1 MKYTNLVGVRDGF
14 QASVNLEYDLNNI
27 DKIRGY
33 IPTEQSVKIL
43 GELLRSYYY
52 KNDSKNRATVLI
64 GPYGRGK
71 SHLLLILCALLSLDV
86 SSGSKE
92 NAAEILSELCDK
104 ISSVDKEVGAM
115 AQEIVDSG
123 IRTLPVIINSN
134 STDIN
139 QAFLIAINDSL
150 RNSGLQKLLPDTY
163 FDSAAAVIDRWRE
176 SFPDALSGFSEQLKR
191 HKTTVNELYIA
202 LKRFDHKAYTLFCD
216 CYPLVAAGTKFNPM
230 MNMDVV
236 KLYLGVANKLCE
248 STKYRGITVIFDE
261 FSKFLEA
268 NLDKSR
274 MLNFKIIQ
282 DMAEAASRSGDSQL
296 NLTCVTHKDIIEYSS
311 SDSFKTVEG
320 RFRKL
325 QFVASSEQSYEL
337 IANAILKKEG
347 FAAFKEAHTDDFKHI
362 ASKCALTNIFEDLSE
377 NVYLNKLVFGCF
389 PLTPL
394 SAYALLHISELVG
407 QNERTLFTFLSQDGQ
422 YTLNSFIQ
430 KDHKGFDEITI
441 EYIYGYFEDQLRKEI
456 FNTSTHTI
464 WAKANSALIQVSDI
478 DQRRIIQSIA
488 IINMIGDER
497 LKAVPAH
504 IKTALMIS
512 DERFDNA
519 IRGLLKRHIVSQR
532 DSLEYVLLTANGIDV
547 QKNVDS
553 FVKTKLPRI
562 SECAVLE
569 RAAEPG
575 YVLPHAHNDNFG
587 MTRCFRNI
595 YMDAQAFSQYT
606 GAKLLSEYTYDG
618 LIINIVCV
626 TEELRDSVLRK
637 IREFTDHPQI
647 VLCITKLQF
656 TYELLLKQYEA
667 VTRLLSEKSLDADP
681 HYIEE
686 LEVYGDDLRKQIRTA
701 VHTMYSPSSEHS
713 FFVNCDGELSITNQT
728 GLNREI
734 SRICDECYYLTPVVN
749 NEMVNKRRLN
759 TQNTKARNLVI
770 DWLLSHS
777 DDLII
782 PCMDGFGP
790 EVSIFKSAF
799 GYTGLAKAPRTN
811 DNGMNDVLDTITKFI
826 ESCESSKHDFD
837 ELYDTLT
844 APPYGMRK
852 GIIPLYIA
860 YELRQFTESA
870 VVYYRDKEIELSA
883 ATLSD
888 LNDAPENYQLLTESG
903 TADRKRYLD
912 TLEELF
918 ERYSDPK
925 SHSVNRIYS
934 IVRSMQGWIRSL
946 PEYTKK
952 YKTYLADGETV
963 PVDEKIIC
971 VRSELLKFDV
981 NSRGLLFGI
990 FPEKLGGNYDEC
1002 LSTIE
1007 RVKSE
1012 LDGHLANFR
1021 KELVKKL
1028 TGVFIP
1034 YYKGGLSSAVM
1045 SWYRKL
1051 PDTTKK
1057 HIFDADT
1064 NTLLSTASVISTYD
1078 NDKLLDTLVSI
1089 FISIS
1094 IEDWSDQTAET
1105 FIRNISESVS
1115 RVNEY
1120 VGSGE
1125 NGAQSGKLAIS
1136 VGGISIEKTFANDTI
1151 TPLGKTALNN
1161 LRAVFE
1167 EYNDALEPDERLAIL
1182 TKLIGEII
1190 S

>member
-1 MKYTNLVGVRDGF
+1 
-14 QASVNLEYDLNNI
+14 
-27 DKIRGY
+27 
-33 IPTEQSVKIL
+33 
-43 GELLRSYYY
+43 
-52 KNDSKNRATVLI
+52 
-64 GPYGRGK
+64 
-71 SHLLLILCALLSLDV
+71 
-86 SSGSKE
+86 
-92 NAAEILSELCDK
+92 
-104 ISSVDKEVGAM
+104 
-115 AQEIVDSG
+115 
-123 IRTLPVIINSN
+123 
-134 STDIN
+134 
-139 QAFLIAINDSL
+139 
-150 RNSGLQKLLPDTY
+150 
-163 FDSAAAVIDRWRE
+163 
-176 SFPDALSGFSEQLKR
+176 
-191 HKTTVNELYIA
+191 
-202 LKRFDHKAYTLFCD
+202 
-216 CYPLVAAGTKFNPM
+216 
-230 MNMDVV
+230 
-236 KLYLGVANKLCE
+236 
-248 STKYRGITVIFDE
+248 
-261 FSKFLEA
+261 
-268 NLDKSR
+268 
-274 MLNFKIIQ
+274 
-282 DMAEAASRSGDSQL
+282 
-296 NLTCVTHKDIIEYSS
+296 
-311 SDSFKTVEG
+311 
-320 RFRKL
+320 
-325 QFVASSEQSYEL
+325 
-337 IANAILKKEG
+337 
-347 FAAFKEAHTDDFKHI
+347 
-362 ASKCALTNIFEDLSE
+362 
-377 NVYLNKLVFGCF
+377 
-389 PLTPL
+389 
-394 SAYALLHISELVG
+394 
-407 QNERTLFTFLSQDGQ
+407 
-422 YTLNSFIQ
+422 
-430 KDHKGFDEITI
+430 
-441 EYIYGYFEDQLRKEI
+441 
-456 FNTSTHTI
+456 
-464 WAKANSALIQVSDI
+464 
-478 DQRRIIQSIA
+478 
-488 IINMIGDER
+488 
-497 LKAVPAH
+497 
-504 IKTALMIS
+504 
-512 DERFDNA
+512 
-519 IRGLLKRHIVSQR
+519 
-532 DSLEYVLLTANGIDV
+532 
-547 QKNVDS
+547 
-553 FVKTKLPRI
+553 
-562 SECAVLE
+562 
-569 RAAEPG
+569 
-575 YVLPHAHNDNFG
+575 
-587 MTRCFRNI
+587 
-595 YMDAQAFSQYT
+595 
-606 GAKLLSEYTYDG
+606 
-618 LIINIVCV
+618 
-626 TEELRDSVLRK
+626 
-637 IREFTDHPQI
+637 
-647 VLCITKLQF
+647 
-656 TYELLLKQYEA
+656 
-667 VTRLLSEKSLDADP
+667 
-681 HYIEE
+681 
-686 LEVYGDDLRKQIRTA
+686 
-701 VHTMYSPSSEHS
+701 
-713 FFVNCDGELSITNQT
+713 
-728 GLNREI
+728 
-734 SRICDECYYLTPVVN
+734 
-749 NEMVNKRRLN
+749 MVNKRRLN

-826 ESCESSKHDFD
+826 ESCESSKHGFD

-870 VVYYRDKEIELSA
+870 VVYHRDKEIELSA

-1064 NTLLSTASVISTYD
+1064 NTLLSIASVISTYD
-1078 NDKLLDTLVSI
+1078 DDKLLDTLVSI